1 MEHGLKRHSIYVAAK
16 KPKEKQFRCNIEVL
30 KPEDRF
36 RIMWDLFTMLIIFFA
51 ILILPLDISFTIES
65 AFFDNFNYA
74 SIAIFSL
81 DILINFNTSY

>member
-1 MEHGLKRHSIYVAAK
+1 M
-16 KPKEKQFRCNIEVL
+16 
-30 KPEDRF
+30 
-36 RIMWDLFTMLIIFFA
+36 FTMLVIFFA

-65 AFFDNFNYA
+65 NFFENFNYA

>member
-1 MEHGLKRHSIYVAAK
+1 MLVKK
-16 KPKEKQFRCNIEVL
+16 KPVENHKFFIQVF
-30 KPEDRF
+30 KPEDKF
-36 RIMWDLFTMLIIFFA
+36 RIIWDLFTMIVIFLA

-65 AFFDNFNYA
+65 DFFDNFNFT